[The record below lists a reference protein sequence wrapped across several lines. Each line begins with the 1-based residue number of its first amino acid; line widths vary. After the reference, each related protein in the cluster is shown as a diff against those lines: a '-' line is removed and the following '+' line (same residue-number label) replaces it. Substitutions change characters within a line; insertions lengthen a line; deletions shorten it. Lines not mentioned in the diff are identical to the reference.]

1 MIKLLA
7 GLFLWGA
14 KTTIENKQAVQK
26 RTREEQFEAFFH
38 FQPEDPIPRGVVDIE
53 SWKYDIEH
61 FRTDVVADWYW
72 DGKYKKIIKEH
83 PVSADDWLID
93 TNAYYAD
100 REKYKDGPKDRNSG
114 EPLEVCQKY
123 ELRMYRHI
131 HPQDENGNFVDK
143 WPDQEE
149 WEKIREE
156 EYAKLRAL
164 RKKKNDECGVWL
176 EKTYKK

>member
-14 KTTIENKQAVQK
+14 KTAVENKQAVQK
-26 RTREEQFEAFFH
+26 RTREEQYESMHH

-61 FRTDVVADWYW
+61 FRTDVIIGWYE
-72 DGKYKKIIKEH
+72 DGKYKKIIKRH
-83 PVSADDWLID
+83 PAAADDWVID
-93 TNAYYAD
+93 ANAYAAD
-100 REKYKDGPKDRNSG
+100 CEKYKDGPKDRYSG

-123 ELRMYRHI
+123 ELRMYRRI

-156 EYAKLRAL
+156 ETAKLIAL
-164 RKKKNDECGVWL
+164 DKKKTEERRAWL
-176 EKTYKK
+176 KKTYG